1 MLAVKLRHLYYLK
14 SNIENLLRPH
24 EHMMWVQSGSQ
35 QEKGNQHSKLIHW
48 YLVWLVPVKD
58 LTIHFCFGFD
68 RFALGKE
75 CLVHPA
81 LFALCWMWR

>member
-1 MLAVKLRHLYYLK
+1 
-14 SNIENLLRPH
+14 
-24 EHMMWVQSGSQ
+24 MWVQSGSQ

-81 LFALCWMWR
+81 LFAVVLDVALTINMPSFKVASQTDNGTQPGGYTGG